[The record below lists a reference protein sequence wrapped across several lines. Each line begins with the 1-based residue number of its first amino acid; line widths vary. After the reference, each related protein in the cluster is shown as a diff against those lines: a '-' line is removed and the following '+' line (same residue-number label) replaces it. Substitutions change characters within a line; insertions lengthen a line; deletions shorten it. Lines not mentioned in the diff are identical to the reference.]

1 MSFNRALLYTGHV
14 WHQRLLPRK
23 HNFRYP
29 FWWLAIPLQEWDGQ
43 PKKMPFGLSWHPK
56 NHGPRNG
63 SPVLPWLIEKLQQNH
78 LPEIG
83 EIVLHTQPSLFGYVF
98 NPVSFYFIY
107 NPRSELIAV
116 WVEVNNTFGEHH
128 DYLLHHEGFKPIRSG
143 DVFAQEKKFHVSPFY
158 QVSGCYYFRFITP
171 NNNQLTI
178 SIEYDCEA
186 DRKRAFYAVQSGE
199 SALLEKKH
207 LPKLLWQYGWQTLL
221 VWLRIHWQAMKLW
234 HKKTP
239 FYGKKGQIVSSVEN
253 S

>member
-29 FWWLAIPLQEWDGQ
+29 FWCLAIPLQEWDGQ
-43 PKKMPFGLSWHPK
+43 AKKMPFGLSWHPE

-63 SPVLPWLIEKLQQNH
+63 NPVLPWLIEKLQQNH

-128 DYLLHHEGFKPIRSG
+128 DYLLHHEGFKP
-143 DVFAQEKKFHVSPFY
+143 
-158 QVSGCYYFRFITP
+158 
-171 NNNQLTI
+171 
-178 SIEYDCEA
+178 
-186 DRKRAFYAVQSGE
+186 
-199 SALLEKKH
+199 
-207 LPKLLWQYGWQTLL
+207 
-221 VWLRIHWQAMKLW
+221 
-234 HKKTP
+234 
-239 FYGKKGQIVSSVEN
+239 
-253 S
+253 